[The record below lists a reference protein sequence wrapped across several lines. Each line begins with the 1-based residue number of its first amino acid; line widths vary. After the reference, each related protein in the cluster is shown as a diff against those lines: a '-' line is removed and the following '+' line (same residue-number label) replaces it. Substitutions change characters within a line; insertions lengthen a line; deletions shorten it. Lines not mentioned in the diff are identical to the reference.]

1 MAPPLGTQVEIPNE
15 RLTGLLNG
23 ALARLKKQNPLVSL
37 RSVAGRVEVSPSY
50 LSKIMRGERELPNK
64 LISPLAKALQ
74 LDHHEISE
82 LQRLILKNFESS
94 ELSGKTG
101 IRTLEKSSEFALTDY
116 QDLGKT
122 EFWMLEE
129 WYHLPL
135 LNLITTEGFNP
146 SPEWMAGR
154 LGITPVKAQQSLGR
168 MIKEGYVGLAAD
180 GSVTRTR
187 LKVRFPTARSHA
199 AIREFHQNMIRK
211 ADKILAQPA
220 TDKEFAERLISGVT
234 FAGDPAQ
241 IPAAKLI
248 MEEAMYRAAEVL
260 AGGNCTEVF
269 QLNLQMFKLTTDQ
282 D

>member
-1 MAPPLGTQVEIPNE
+1 MADLQIPNE

-64 LISPLAKALQ
+64 LIAPLAKALQ

-82 LQRLILKNFESS
+82 IQKLILKNFESN
-94 ELSGKTG
+94 ELAGETG
-101 IRTLEKSSEFALTDY
+101 IRTLERDSHFALTDY

-122 EFWMLEE
+122 EFWMLED

-135 LNLITTEGFNP
+135 LNLITTEGFN
-146 SPEWMAGR
+146 SSAEWIAGR
-154 LGITPVKAQQSLGR
+154 LGISSVKALQSLSR
-168 MIKEGYVGLAAD
+168 MVKEGYVVIGED
-180 GSVTRTR
+180 GAVTRTR

-199 AIREFHQNMIRK
+199 AIREFHQGMIRK
-211 ADKILAQPA
+211 ADKILAQPSN
-220 TDKEFAERLISGVT
+220 DKEFAERLISGVT
-234 FAGDPAQ
+234 FAGDPSQ

-248 MEEAMYRAAEVL
+248 LEEAMYRAAEVL
-260 AGGNCTEVF
+260 AGGTCTEVF